1 MSVTQLLKLDSLAL
15 SFQAVKQK
23 RYFSQ
28 NDATGTRDFDAGS
41 RIWPLEVCGA
51 QLQACRQGAGDP
63 DQIALPFFRFF
74 IFIFIL
80 KFFVRAS
87 KVSYF
92 TEFSRELH
100 AFYTSSSVSPASI
113 STSPACPTN
122 IPSITNNSWVTK
134 SKK

>member
-63 DQIALPFFRFF
+63 DQIALVFARKQFGCGCILFFPFFPLFYFYFF
-74 IFIFIL
+74 L
-80 KFFVRAS
+80 KVFR
-87 KVSYF
+87 
-92 TEFSRELH
+92 
-100 AFYTSSSVSPASI
+100 PGQ
-113 STSPACPTN
+113 
-122 IPSITNNSWVTK
+122 
-134 SKK
+134 